1 MKNKKKNCICV
12 FGLGYVGLPL
22 AIEFG
27 KKILTIG
34 FDISKLKIDDLNRK
48 ISRDKIVTKN
58 DFKNS
63 KNLTFTADESFIK
76 KANVII
82 VCLPTPIDI
91 DKKPDLSI
99 LIKGTKKISK
109 NLSKGTLIIYESTVY
124 PTTTESIC
132 VPILEKYSGLK
143 HKIDFNVG
151 YSPERINPGDTEH
164 KLTNI
169 SKVVS
174 GDTLNTA
181 LRIKKIYNKIIKAKI
196 FIAKN
201 IKIAEAAKIIENTQR
216 DLNIALINEL
226 SIIFKKINIDIKD
239 VLNAA
244 ATKWNFLRF
253 TPGLVGG
260 HCIGVDPYYLTYFS
274 KKIGHTPIV
283 INAGRD
289 VNDSM
294 TRYVINN
301 ILKFLKK
308 RKIKINKAKILI
320 LGISFKKNCT
330 DIRNSKILE
339 IVDFFKLKKSHI
351 QLYDPLIDKK
361 ILLKNNLRTYSW
373 QNLKNNSDIMII
385 FSYHDQFKKIS
396 IRNIKKKV
404 NKQGII
410 FDLMSELSDN
420 KIKKIKR
427 RIWRL

>member
-339 IVDFFKLKKSHI
+339 IVDFFKSKKSHI